1 MPKSALELVL
11 TLQYGPFITSA
22 KAADLLSYP
31 SLAALTSARRRG
43 RLPIEMQQLP
53 DRKGWYA
60 RTADIAR
67 WIESVER
74 NADLPRSAQPLGRSS
89 RPTSRAS
96 SNPGA

>member
-43 RLPIEMQQLP
+43 RLPFEMQQLP

-60 RTADIAR
+60 RTTDIAR
-67 WIESVER
+67 WIESIEEV
-74 NADLPRSAQPLGRSS
+74 ADLTPPVQREERRLRCSVKTKHPH
-89 RPTSRAS
+89 T
-96 SNPGA
+96 